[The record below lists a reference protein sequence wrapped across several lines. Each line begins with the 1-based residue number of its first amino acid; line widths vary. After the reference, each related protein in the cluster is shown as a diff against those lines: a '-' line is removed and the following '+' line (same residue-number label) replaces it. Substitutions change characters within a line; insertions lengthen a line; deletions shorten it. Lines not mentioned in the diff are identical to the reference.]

1 MIAIIDY
8 NMGNVGSVRNA
19 LAALGT
25 EVILSSKR
33 EDIEKATHIILPGVG
48 TFEDGMRRLADSGVI
63 PTLKT
68 EVLEKKKPFLGI
80 CLGMQVMAEFGE
92 EGGRHEGLGW
102 IKGQVRRLNIDE
114 KKLRLPHIGWDD
126 VVKENHSSLFENVVS
141 CVFYFIH
148 SYVLVPEEKSS
159 ITASCA
165 YGEKFTAAVEK
176 GNIFGVQF
184 HPEKSQKSGLTVLRN
199 FLNYHA

>member
-19 LAALGT
+19 LVAIGA
-25 EVILSSKR
+25 EVVLSSKR

-48 TFEDGMRRLADSGVI
+48 TFGDGMRRLADCGVI
-63 PTLKT
+63 PILET

-80 CLGMQVMAEFGE
+80 CLGMQIMAEFGE
-92 EGGRHEGLGW
+92 EGGRHEGLSW
-102 IKGQVRRLNIDE
+102 IKGQTRRLNFDE
-114 KKLRLPHIGWDD
+114 ERLRLPHIGWDD
-126 VVKENHSSLFENVVS
+126 VVSEDRSLLFQNVASSI
-141 CVFYFIH
+141 FYFIH
-148 SYVLVPEEKSS
+148 SYILVPEKKDVV
-159 ITASCA
+159 TASCA
-165 YGEKFTAAVEK
+165 YGEKFAASIQK

-184 HPEKSQKSGLTVLRN
+184 HPEKSQKSGLAVLRN

>member
-19 LAALGT
+19 VLALGA
-25 EVILSSKR
+25 EVALSSKR
-33 EDIEKATHIILPGVG
+33 EEIEKATHIILPGVG
-48 TFEDGMRRLADSGVI
+48 TFGDGMARLTDSGVI
-63 PTLKT
+63 PILET

-92 EGGRHEGLGW
+92 EGGRHKGLGW
-102 IKGQVRRLNIDE
+102 IKGQVRRLEIDE
-114 KKLRLPHIGWDD
+114 KELCLPHIGWND
-126 VVKENHSSLFENVVS
+126 VVKKTPSSLFENVIS

-148 SYVLVPEEKSS
+148 SYVLVPEEKSN
-159 ITASCA
+159 IIASCA

-176 GNIFGVQF
+176 DNIFGVQF
-184 HPEKSQKSGLTVLRN
+184 HPEKSQKSGLTLLRN
-199 FLNYHA
+199 FLDYHA